1 MDGGTLK
8 IVTQMGMLFLLIA
21 LGYGCKKL
29 HMTNDSVDKGL
40 SKITLNI
47 AMPALILSA
56 VLTAENVPSLE
67 DILLTFVIAIV
78 MQLFLVALAYGVSLL
93 LRVPDG
99 FKGAYRF
106 MLVFGNVG
114 FLGFPVIAAIFG
126 PDALIYTSIFQVPFN
141 IILYIIG
148 PILVTQ
154 DREDAV
160 PERVT
165 LKTFLTPMVLVCVV
179 SVILVIV
186 GVRNVPFVAET
197 FTLLGNM
204 ATPAAMIVIGSQL
217 GNMPFRDMLGGPRL
231 WLMSAFRLMVNPLI
245 VWLVFGL
252 FVQNQLLMGI
262 LVVTSAM
269 PVANVGVMFSLL
281 YGVDTKTLSQGI
293 FVSTLLSIAT
303 IPLLL
308 VVMGA

>member
-1 MDGGTLK
+1 
-8 IVTQMGMLFLLIA
+8 
-21 LGYGCKKL
+21 
-29 HMTNDSVDKGL
+29 
-40 SKITLNI
+40 
-47 AMPALILSA
+47 
-56 VLTAENVPSLE
+56 
-67 DILLTFVIAIV
+67 
-78 MQLFLVALAYGVSLL
+78 
-93 LRVPDG
+93 
-99 FKGAYRF
+99 
-106 MLVFGNVG
+106 
-114 FLGFPVIAAIFG
+114 
-126 PDALIYTSIFQVPFN
+126 
-141 IILYIIG
+141 
-148 PILVTQ
+148 
-154 DREDAV
+154 
-160 PERVT
+160 
-165 LKTFLTPMVLVCVV
+165 
-179 SVILVIV
+179 
-186 GVRNVPFVAET
+186 
-197 FTLLGNM
+197 
-204 ATPAAMIVIGSQL
+204 MIVIGSQL

>member
-1 MDGGTLK
+1 MDGGALK
-8 IVTQMGMLFLLIA
+8 IVTQMGMLFLLLA
-21 LGYGCKKL
+21 FGYGCKKL

-148 PILVTQ
+148 PILITQ

-179 SVILVIV
+179 SVILVIA
-186 GVRNVPFVAET
+186 GVRNVPFVTEA

-217 GNMPFRDMLGGPRL
+217 GNMSFRDMLGGPRL